1 MTSQFPDMT
10 WSSNFFWCC
19 FVSLVKFSYW
29 CKFHVIITGSA
40 VITISFYKGLTR
52 NPEIRNTLVWVL
64 PNIWRL
70 GQGRNTKFGT
80 SISNKML
87 MYAAKCQGCSS
98 FRLWVIKGKP
108 TEGVK
113 LPPFPPKPPSP
124 PSPPPS
130 PRYIQ
135 IRVKALL
142 NKKFDD
148 FNKKLVS
155 IEKFD
160 ATARKVYIKIEQPK
174 RK

>member
-1 MTSQFPDMT
+1 MAITSHFPDMT
-10 WSSNFFWCC
+10 WSSNFFWYC

-29 CKFHVIITGSA
+29 SKFLVIIITGSA

-113 LPPFPPKPPSP
+113 LPSP
-124 PSPPPS
+124 PQTSPPPATS
-130 PRYIQ
+130 RLELRRCLIKSLMIL
-135 IRVKALL
+135 IR
-142 NKKFDD
+142 
-148 FNKKLVS
+148 S
-155 IEKFD
+155 
-160 ATARKVYIKIEQPK
+160 
-174 RK
+174 